1 MSISEVI
8 SESQKGD
15 PQRAAHGRHN
25 VRGCAG
31 GKDEGLRSGMW
42 EGSRGGDEMIC
53 YSIFECVKSGTI
65 NK

>member
-1 MSISEVI
+1 M
-8 SESQKGD
+8 
-15 PQRAAHGRHN
+15 
-25 VRGCAG
+25 RGCAG